1 MQRYCHVCC
10 STWCHQ
16 LVMRT
21 YCGKTDG
28 QIKKQHGLVA
38 NLGQSTVLDRVR
50 NPPQTG
56 KLYAKAT
63 CQHKKPSGE
72 LLCTKRHVWTASTCS
87 ATERM
92 QLQSV
97 DFDKFIWCSYI
108 MKTQFLRVFNIIYLR
123 TDTNQI
129 NQSINQRH
137 INSANCWKYIRAA
150 HIYMPMRGLQQ
161 LVTSCAAKWPPQYAP
176 APPWLLTF
184 WPWSRCGSRMWPGV
198 PRAKFRLPRPFR
210 FRVRADVRDIRQT
223 DRRTD
228 DGRRSPLNAPLS
240 GAGA

>member
-129 NQSINQRH
+129 NQSINQ
-137 INSANCWKYIRAA
+137 STTYKQCKLLE
-150 HIYMPMRGLQQ
+150 IYQSCTHLYAYERSTA
-161 LVTSCAAKWPPQYAP
+161 TSNK
-176 APPWLLTF
+176 L
-184 WPWSRCGSRMWPGV
+184 CG
-198 PRAKFRLPRPFR
+198 
-210 FRVRADVRDIRQT
+210 
-223 DRRTD
+223 
-228 DGRRSPLNAPLS
+228 
-240 GAGA
+240 